1 MKLTKHELQN
11 LIIREFKA
19 MIDEEALIDPE
30 TLGFSGTGTLKFGK
44 SHHHDHGLNHNHHKS
59 PSYMAKP
66 QLEQISDYAKKLHDM
81 ICHGEQIDDWMES
94 HIAQMQDD
102 IEEVYHALYYKKKK
116 K

>member
-1 MKLTKHELQN
+1 MKLSKSYLKK
-11 LIIREFKA
+11 IIVKEMKDL
-19 MIDEEALIDPE
+19 IDEEALIDPS
-30 TLGFSGTGTLKFGK
+30 TITFTGTG
-44 SHHHDHGLNHNHHKS
+44 SININHSKKHHKTS
-59 PSYMAKP
+59 SYMAKP